1 MTKPK
6 DVITQIRRTTRRQFS
21 AREKIRI
28 VLEGL
33 RGETAISEICRREG
47 IASSVY
53 YKWSKVFLEA
63 GKNGLTRAVLRDAS
77 ADEVKQLKQE
87 NSELKTSLAEAI
99 LEVQRYKKSLGM

>member
-6 DVITQIRRTTRRQFS
+6 DVIRQIKKATRRQFS
-21 AREKIRI
+21 AEEKIRI

-33 RGETAISEICRREG
+33 RGETATSEICRREG

-53 YKWSKVFLEA
+53 YKWSKAFLEA
-63 GKNGLTRAVLRDAS
+63 GKNGLTRAVIRDAT
-77 ADEVKQLKQE
+77 ADEVRQLKQE

-99 LEVQRYKKSLGM
+99 LELQRYIKSLGM